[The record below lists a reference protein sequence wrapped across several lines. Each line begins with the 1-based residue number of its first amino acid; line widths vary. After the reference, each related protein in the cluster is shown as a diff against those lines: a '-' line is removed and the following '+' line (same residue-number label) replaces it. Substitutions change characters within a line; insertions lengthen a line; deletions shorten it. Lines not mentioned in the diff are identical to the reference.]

1 MTMKNNR
8 RDFLKKSGLAGLGMA
23 GFGLM
28 GSKKE
33 SDNMDVFKSDYRQ
46 RFNMR
51 GYAAP
56 ALDVVR
62 VGVVGLGNRGSGTVL
77 RLASIEGVEIKALC
91 DVRPEKAAESAAA
104 ISDHHSPDLYTDG
117 PDDWKNMFERDD
129 IDLIS
134 IVTPWEL
141 HTEQAVFAMEHD
153 KHVQIEL
160 PSAQTIE
167 QCWQLVETSERT
179 RKHCLQVSRSSHRP
193 DTAFVLKMAREGL
206 FGDIVHAEGHYI
218 HDLLMSHILNKS
230 MFYES
235 WRLRDNLN
243 RQGNLY
249 PPHGLMPIV
258 QMLDINCGDK
268 MEYLVSVSSDD
279 FMAGDKIRELA
290 EKDDFY
296 KDFVGE
302 EYRGNMN
309 TTIIK
314 THLGRTIMLQHDV
327 TTPRPGARF
336 QMISGTEGTYSVGP
350 DRFARDHNGWVDQ
363 EELSALIEQY
373 TPKITTRFRELQ
385 AESQRERQSRGYA
398 QVAPIDWR
406 MIDCLRNGLPLE
418 MDVYD
423 AALST
428 SIIPLT
434 EWSVTNRSN
443 PVLVPDFTSGA
454 WKTNPRAMDIDLTH
468 GGNTRIL

>member
-1 MTMKNNR
+1 MKNNR

-23 GFGLM
+23 GMGLM
-28 GSKKE
+28 GSKKD
-33 SDNMDVFKSDYRQ
+33 SDNRDAFKSDYRQ

-62 VGVVGLGNRGSGTVL
+62 VGVMGLGNRGSGTVL

-91 DVRPEKAAESAAA
+91 DVRPEKAQESADA

-117 PDDWKNMFERDD
+117 PDAWKKMCERDD
-129 IDLIS
+129 IDLIA
-134 IVTPWEL
+134 IVTPWER

-160 PSAQTIE
+160 PAAQTIE
-167 QCWQLVETSERT
+167 QCWELVEASERT
-179 RKHCLQVSRSSHRP
+179 RKHCLQVSRSSHRN
-193 DTAFVLKMAREGL
+193 DTAFVLKMAREGV
-206 FGDIVHAEGHYI
+206 FGDIIHAEGHYI

-230 MFYES
+230 MFYDQ

-258 QMLDINCGDK
+258 QMLDINSGDK
-268 MEYLVSVSSDD
+268 MEYLVSVSSND
-279 FMAGDKIRELA
+279 FMAADKIQELA
-290 EKDDFY
+290 EEDDFY
-296 KDFVGE
+296 KEFVGK

-327 TTPRPGARF
+327 TSPRPGARF
-336 QMISGTEGTYSVGP
+336 SLISGTEGIYAMSP
-350 DRFARDHNGWVDQ
+350 SRFAYSHDGWVDQ
-363 EELSALIEQY
+363 EELSALIEKY
-373 TPKITTRFRELQ
+373 TPKLTARFRELQ
-385 AESQRERQSRGYA
+385 EASQRERQSRGYA

-406 MIDCLRNGLPLE
+406 MIDCLRNGLPME

-428 SIIPLT
+428 SIVPLT
-434 EWSVTNRSN
+434 EWSVSNRSN
-443 PVLVPDFTSGA
+443 PVLIPDFTSGS
-454 WKTNPRAMDIDLTH
+454 WKTNPRIMDVDLTH